1 VCHTISG
8 TTSCIPLIGHPVA
21 QVRTP
26 QPINRHFADRDIDAI
41 MFPFD
46 LAPSRVA
53 DFFNTVR
60 GWENCRGVSVTYP
73 HKQAAFAQVD
83 AATERARRVG
93 AVNTIR
99 RESDGRLLGEMTDGL
114 AFVAALRA
122 TGAAIEGCRFLLVGA
137 GGAGAAIAQ
146 AVAEAN
152 AATIVVNDIDR
163 MRQQALIGSL
173 RIHHPGVEVHDW
185 LPAGLAV
192 DIAANAS
199 TLGMGAGDAH
209 PFDLDRL
216 PSHAIV
222 ADAVTMPDVT
232 PWIAQARERGHRVQT
247 GIQMALAQLTVQL
260 GFLGYPVDAAAG
272 ASTLTAAKG

>member
-1 VCHTISG
+1 MIHTVSG

-26 QPINRHFADRDIDAI
+26 QPINRHFADRGIDAI

-46 LAPSRVA
+46 LAPARVA

-122 TGAAIEGCRFLLVGA
+122 TGAMIEGCRFLLVGEGGQVGGEHGEGEAVHRRAAASQPLRLFEERPGGLPPHPAQHRRQPGLQALRGEA
-137 GGAGAAIAQ
+137 GGAGQ
-146 AVAEAN
+146 V
-152 AATIVVNDIDR
+152 
-163 MRQQALIGSL
+163 
-173 RIHHPGVEVHDW
+173 
-185 LPAGLAV
+185 
-192 DIAANAS
+192 
-199 TLGMGAGDAH
+199 
-209 PFDLDRL
+209 
-216 PSHAIV
+216 
-222 ADAVTMPDVT
+222 
-232 PWIAQARERGHRVQT
+232 
-247 GIQMALAQLTVQL
+247 MAPTVGQ
-260 GFLGYPVDAAAG
+260 
-272 ASTLTAAKG
+272 S